1 MFCPAQ
7 LASVT
12 LREQSLFWHYRKCS
26 QNHFEQY
33 GQSHDRRQ
41 QQQEKGL
48 QHRDLLQYVT
58 TEVLPIL
65 NVSDVRCECGG
76 GDIAGVI
83 DDSTSNHDDCGD
95 EDSLASWQSSSS
107 FYRTDV

>member
-1 MFCPAQ
+1 MFWQ
-7 LASVT
+7 
-12 LREQSLFWHYRKCS
+12 YRKCS

-33 GQSHDRRQ
+33 GHLHDRQQQ

-76 GDIAGVI
+76 DDVAGVI
-83 DDSTSNHDDCGD
+83 GDSISTSNHDDCVG
-95 EDSLASWQSSSS
+95 EDTLASWQPSSG
-107 FYRTDV
+107 FFRIDV